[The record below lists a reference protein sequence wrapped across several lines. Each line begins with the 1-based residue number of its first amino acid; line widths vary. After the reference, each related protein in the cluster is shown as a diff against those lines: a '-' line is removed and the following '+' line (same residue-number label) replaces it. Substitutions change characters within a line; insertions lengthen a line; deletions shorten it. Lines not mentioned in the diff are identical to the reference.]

1 MKRKTETDR
10 VEKLFF
16 ELEKIAMSRFDAESA
31 GLFDCPLI
39 RIQADD
45 MVAGVF
51 QFAREVAGPATGVED
66 ARAGGQMLFVETE
79 RIRGH
84 QIGGLHGAWR

>member
-10 VEKLFF
+10 VERLFF
-16 ELEKIAMSRFDAESA
+16 EPEKVAMSRLAAESER
-31 GLFDCPLI
+31 LFDCPLI

-51 QFAREVAGPATGVED
+51 QFGREVARPATGIQD